1 MGSIIWSKGITLPSF
16 NPKAAPLLTNI
27 PIIEVVS
34 YLIIAAP
41 DKPRKPTSIASNKSL
56 FGDGYTTVFVAAK
69 VEFVTHFPFW
79 S

>member
-1 MGSIIWSKGITLPSF
+1 
-16 NPKAAPLLTNI
+16 
-27 PIIEVVS
+27 VS

-69 VEFVTHFPFW
+69 VEFVTHFPF
-79 S
+79 